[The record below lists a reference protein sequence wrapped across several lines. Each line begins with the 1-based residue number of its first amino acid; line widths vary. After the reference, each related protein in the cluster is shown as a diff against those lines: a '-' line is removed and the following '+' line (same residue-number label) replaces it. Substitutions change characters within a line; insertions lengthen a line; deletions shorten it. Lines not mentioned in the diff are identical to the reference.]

1 MTKIETS
8 NYKRL
13 IGVWKT
19 EGLIFTEK
27 GNLKLAGIDSYEFI
41 LDGNYILHKA
51 DVKMG
56 NEKSET
62 FEIISLD
69 NSIENGK
76 FQYYNSK
83 GESGVMTGSLAKNHF
98 KIEGDKIRF
107 DGYINDENSRLVGKW
122 YLQADNEEWT
132 DFIEISLTKQN
143 WPG

>member
-1 MTKIETS
+1 MIKIETS

-27 GNLKLAGIDSYEFI
+27 GNLKLGGIDSYEFI

-56 NEKSET
+56 NERSET

-83 GESGVMTGSLAKNHF
+83 GESGVMTGSLAKNKF
-98 KIEGDKIRF
+98 KINGDKIKF
-107 DGYINDENSRLVGKW
+107 EGILNDENSRLVGKW